1 MSLDKDTVRNIAN
14 LARLEVREDELDHL
28 AGELSNILQFVE
40 QLAEVNTDGV
50 APMTSVCQ
58 MELPRRADE
67 VTDGNY
73 PEKVL
78 ANAPER
84 IDGFFVVPKVVE

>member
-1 MSLDKDTVRNIAN
+1 MSLDKATVKNIAN

-50 APMTSVCQ
+50 APMTSVAH

-67 VTDGNY
+67 VTDGNCQSL
-73 PEKVL
+73 VL
-78 ANAPER
+78 ANAPECH
-84 IDGFFVVPKVVE
+84 DGFFLVPKVVE